1 MDFGGNGIGDL
12 IWNRK
17 FCGNFVEFRFDNGIF
32 CGDENIV
39 DFSCITGNSETNY
52 ILKSQTLVKNIEAS
66 LQYINAAQ

>member
-39 DFSCITGNSETNY
+39 DISCIS
-52 ILKSQTLVKNIEAS
+52 LLVFRRQTTF
-66 LQYINAAQ
+66 